1 MKFPLEW
8 IGEHVSVLRTRD
20 LDDLLDKLDEKGA
33 TRPSGRSGGAPSTSP
48 VSVDELAALLTRS
61 GMVVDSVEGSGDDI
75 AFEIDVP
82 TNRPDA
88 MNVRGI
94 AREIA
99 AATGARLAP
108 LPEGGAERSSEPPAD
123 ARVEIADGDL
133 CGRYCARVIRGVSVG
148 PSPEWLAR
156 RLRNAGLN
164 VLNNLVDVTNYVLW
178 ELGHPLHAFD
188 LARLEGRRIVVRRA
202 RPGEKLTTLDGIE
215 RTLDAEMLVIA
226 DARRPVA
233 LAGIMG
239 GAESMIS
246 SSTTELLLESAWF
259 SPSSVRR
266 TRRRLGLST
275 DASYRFERGAD
286 REAAAVAID
295 RAATLISELAG
306 GRVAPGLLDV
316 QGSQPPAP
324 RRIRLRLARAGRLLG
339 MDVEREAAGKALEA
353 LGFGVSPGEGSL
365 DVTLPSWRQ
374 DVLGEA
380 DLVEEVGRIIGYE
393 GIPEHHPAL
402 PGYGALHRS
411 AHAREDELRASLLAS
426 GFTEVMSLPFVAA
439 DEDAV
444 GRLDGQETLRLTN
457 PMAEGQECLRSTL
470 LPGLARILKN
480 NLRHGVRDAAV
491 FEIGRAFHRPASG
504 IQSSPQGGKEDPGV
518 APGRSGYPGRLEPL
532 LCGLAMTGLARAR
545 HWSEPPRE
553 ATLHDLK
560 GAVEEAAERLGI
572 PVSFT
577 PSASSV
583 FSRGTGIE
591 VIAEGRPV
599 GRMGEVA
606 ATAAGKLGVKA
617 RVHFAE
623 MSLTDLLSIEGAPP
637 RFTPLPRFPSASR
650 DLALVVPHGVLWR
663 DIEDEIR
670 ASGGRIVS
678 EVQLFD
684 RYTGGSIGEGRLSL
698 AVSIVFQDPDRTLS
712 AEDVQAAEQAVLAAL
727 RARLGITLRQ

>member
-1 MKFPLEW
+1 
-8 IGEHVSVLRTRD
+8 
-20 LDDLLDKLDEKGA
+20 
-33 TRPSGRSGGAPSTSP
+33 
-48 VSVDELAALLTRS
+48 
-61 GMVVDSVEGSGDDI
+61 MVVDSVEGSGEDI
-75 AFEIDVP
+75 TFEIDVP

-88 MNVRGI
+88 MNIRGI

-99 AATGARLAP
+99 AATGATLHA
-108 LPEGGAERSSEPPAD
+108 LPAGAAERSSEPPAD
-123 ARVEIADGDL
+123 AQVEIADGDL

-148 PSPEWLAR
+148 PSPEWLVR

-188 LARLEGRRIVVRRA
+188 LACLQGRRIVVRRA

-215 RTLDAEMLVIA
+215 RALDPEMLVIA

-233 LAGIMG
+233 LAGIIG
-239 GAESMIS
+239 GANSMIS
-246 SSTTELLLESAWF
+246 ASTTEVLLESAWF
-259 SPSSVRR
+259 SPASVRR

-316 QGSQPPAP
+316 QGSPPPAP
-324 RRIRLRLARAGRLLG
+324 RRIPLRLERARTLLG
-339 MDVEREAAGKALEA
+339 MEVKLAAAREALEA
-353 LGFGVSPGEGSL
+353 LGFEVSAREVAL
-365 DVTLPSWRQ
+365 DVTPPSWRQ

-402 PGYGALHRS
+402 PGYGALNRS

-444 GRLDGQETLRLTN
+444 GRLDGRETLRLTN

-470 LPGLARILKN
+470 LPGLVRILKN

-504 IQSSPQGGKEDPGV
+504 EPHPAGALISEATPPGH
-518 APGRSGYPGRLEPL
+518 SGYPGRLEPL
-532 LCGLAMTGLARAR
+532 LCGLAVTGLARER

-560 GAVEEAAERLGI
+560 GAVEEAAGRLGI
-572 PVSFT
+572 SLSFT
-577 PSASSV
+577 PLTSPV
-583 FSRGTGIE
+583 FLQGTGIE
-591 VIAEGRPV
+591 VRSEGRPM
-599 GRMGEVA
+599 GRMGEVSA
-606 ATAAGKLGVKA
+606 AAAGSFGLKA

-623 MSLTDLLSIEGAPP
+623 LSLSDLLALQGSPP

-663 DIEDEIR
+663 DIEEEIR
-670 ASGGRIVS
+670 TSGGRIVS
-678 EVQLFD
+678 KVQLFD

-698 AVSIVFQDPDRTLS
+698 AVSIVFQDPERTLS
-712 AEDVQAAEQAVLAAL
+712 AEDVQSAEQAVLAAL